1 MGSRQYGVI
10 KRAKKPKYAPLVG
23 GDFNKKFA
31 EFAKRKGMNHG
42 PIRAPRLGS
51 KTKKAETS

>member
-1 MGSRQYGVI
+1 MGSRQYGTI

-31 EFAKRKGMNHG
+31 AFAKRKGMHNG
-42 PIRAPRLGS
+42 PLRNPGFG
-51 KTKKAETS
+51 KKAMS